1 MPYQEDDQ
9 ELDDELLNFDERLTR
24 FRKARERIF
33 GRVKLSELP
42 YFQVPQYSE
51 EDLSVRE
58 RVQSRTDIPSVI

>member
-24 FRKARERIF
+24 FSKYRERIF